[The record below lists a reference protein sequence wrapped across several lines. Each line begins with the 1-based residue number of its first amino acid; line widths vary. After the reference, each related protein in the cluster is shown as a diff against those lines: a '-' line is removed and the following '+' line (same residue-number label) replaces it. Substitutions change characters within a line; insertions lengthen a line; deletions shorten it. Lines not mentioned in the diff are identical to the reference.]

1 MKLPRAEIGRVDP
14 LLVLPPR
21 PKPRPQPNAAPQVET
36 P

>member
-14 LLVLPPR
+14 LVVLPPR
-21 PKPRPQPNAAPQVET
+21 PKPRPQPDPKVEVET